1 MSIGEAIGGALISGV
16 SNLIGGEETNATN
29 QEIASSNNAVA
40 IELANTAHQREVA
53 DLKAA
58 GLNPILS
65 ANGSGSSTPSLTS
78 PVVQN
83 AFGNAAKEAITNFSA
98 LQSSRQ
104 VDPVIDKIRSEKK
117 LIDAQALLAA
127 ANTSSAL
134 ASARNLDAD
143 TTVKATGFA
152 GRMLGSHLAGAG
164 ESFLSHSLDTINSK
178 VADVVSSIDVSSA
191 KKLNDNSK
199 SKDDWFSRHPH
210 NFCLCLREL

>member
-1 MSIGEAIGGALISGV
+1 M
-16 SNLIGGEETNATN
+16 
-29 QEIASSNNAVA
+29 
-40 IELANTAHQREVA
+40 
-53 DLKAA
+53 
-58 GLNPILS
+58 
-65 ANGSGSSTPSLTS
+65 
-78 PVVQN
+78 
-83 AFGNAAKEAITNFSA
+83 
-98 LQSSRQ
+98 
-104 VDPVIDKIRSEKK
+104 DPVIDKIRSEKK

>member
-65 ANGSGSSTPSLTS
+65 ASGSGSATPSLTS

-83 AFGNAAKEAITNFSA
+83 AFGNAAREAITNFSA

-104 VDPVIDKIRSEKK
+104 VDPAIDKVRSEKK
-117 LIDAQALLAA
+117 LLDAQTLLAA

-134 ASARNLDAD
+134 ASARIS
-143 TTVKATGFA
+143 
-152 GRMLGSHLAGAG
+152 MLTQPLKLLVMLVECSVLILLAQVSLFFLIHL
-164 ESFLSHSLDTINSK
+164 IP
-178 VADVVSSIDVSSA
+178 SIEG
-191 KKLNDNSK
+191 
-199 SKDDWFSRHPH
+199 
-210 NFCLCLREL
+210 C